1 MKWRDTEE
9 KELFYIHCVLP
20 PLKTKRLEFD
30 TKEVNSSLSYI
41 HLLKYL

>member
-20 PLKTKRLEFD
+20 HINILLCLFSALTC
-30 TKEVNSSLSYI
+30 SYQGN
-41 HLLKYL
+41 